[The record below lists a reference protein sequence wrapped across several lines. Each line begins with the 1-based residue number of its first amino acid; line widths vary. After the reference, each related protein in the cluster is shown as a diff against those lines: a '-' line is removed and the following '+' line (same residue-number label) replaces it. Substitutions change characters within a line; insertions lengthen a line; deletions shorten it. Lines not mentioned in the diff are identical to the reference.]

1 MKKLIY
7 FVFISIIVFT
17 LNCGDSPLESALDY
31 EPNLGPEITLGSASG
46 SIYSGYVLRTG
57 SITFD
62 FSQDKPG
69 YYNIQV
75 LDSSNA
81 YVSGTGINAWIS
93 YNTEN
98 QIVPIVVYSPN
109 SSAGHD
115 TFFNGSG
122 TFTVQINSRD
132 LNNFESSDSKTF
144 TVAPLNSIILDG
156 AGSPDVNGCYVRITS
171 YNFFRP
177 GTQYTVN
184 YRKNGTPEFY
194 ISVDDS
200 MPGSHIHTGNSDG
213 YVEYYT
219 SYNTTVPPSLVTA
232 NWFGGV
238 APRPTFYL
246 NN

>member
-7 FVFISIIVFT
+7 FLFISIIVFT
-17 LNCGDSPLESALDY
+17 LNCEDSPLESALDY
-31 EPNLGPEITLGSASG
+31 EPNLGPVITLGSASG
-46 SIYSGYVLRTG
+46 NIYSGYVLRTG

-62 FSQDKPG
+62 FSQDKAG

-75 LDSSNA
+75 LDSGNA

-98 QIVPIVVYSPN
+98 QIIPIVVYSPN
-109 SSAGHD
+109 SSSGHD

-122 TFTVQINSRD
+122 NFTVQIKSRD
-132 LNNFESSDSKTF
+132 LNNFESTASKAF

-171 YNFFRP
+171 YSFNRFSA
-177 GTQYTVN
+177 QYTVN

-194 ISVDDS
+194 ISVDDM
-200 MPGSHIHTGNSDG
+200 MPGSHIHTGNSAD

-219 SYNTTVPPSLVTA
+219 SYSTSVPPSLNTA
-232 NWFGGV
+232 DWFGGV